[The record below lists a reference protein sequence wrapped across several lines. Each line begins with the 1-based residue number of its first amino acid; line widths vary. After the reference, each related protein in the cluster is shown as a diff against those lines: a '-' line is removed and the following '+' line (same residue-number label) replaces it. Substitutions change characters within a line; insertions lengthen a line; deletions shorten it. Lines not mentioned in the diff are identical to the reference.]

1 LSLADAFMCL
11 TKLVIVCVIGKYL
24 AGSIPFLAV
33 VVFVVQSF
41 YLRTSRQM
49 RLLDIE
55 AKAPLYTHFLE
66 TIQGVSTIRAFNWGR
81 QFCEQ
86 NHKLLDDS
94 QKPVYV
100 LFCMQQWLTNV
111 LNLVVGVM
119 AVILVGILT
128 SFKEKFSAASAGVA
142 LNVVLTFN
150 ENLATT
156 IKFWTMM
163 EISIG
168 AVSRIQQFVQNT
180 PSEIEDIPIQ
190 HSLEEKWPSSGT
202 IQFEN
207 VTASYGCVLFA

>member
-1 LSLADAFMCL
+1 MCL

-33 VVFVVQSF
+33 VVFVIQSF

-66 TIQGVSTIRAFNWGR
+66 TIQGVSTIRAFHWGP
-81 QFCEQ
+81 QFREQ
-86 NHKLLDDS
+86 NHKLLNKS

-100 LFCMQQWLTNV
+100 LFCMQQWLSNV

-128 SFKEKFSAASAGVA
+128 SFKEKFSAASTGVA

-156 IKFWTMM
+156 IRFWTMM

-168 AVSRIQQFVQNT
+168 AVARIQRFVQTT
-180 PSEIEDIPIQ
+180 PSETKDVSA
-190 HSLEEKWPSSGT
+190 HSPLEEKWPSSGT
-202 IQFEN
+202 IHFDN
-207 VTASYGCVLFA
+207 VTASYGYVLLT